1 MTTENLDITK
11 NADDQIQDSRNSM
24 AARNSENQ
32 EKVLPTDSSNND
44 NNNKR

>member
-24 AARNSENQ
+24 EAKNSKNQ
-32 EKVLPTDSSNND
+32 EKVFPTDFSYND
-44 NNNKR
+44 NNKC